1 MHVNPPSGVFGNTT
15 FIVSVSNFVYDLS
28 ATMWVAY
35 GAAALTRCR
44 RPWCPYC
51 TPSHRDDEDATGL
64 RYNFYV
70 KPPTGVEYALFAT
83 PAPQT
88 SVIMSTLPV
97 GVSTVRAVAVDS
109 SDDRSYTEAV
119 SINVTVA
126 ASQVTSDTLQQLL
139 DETVAS

>member
-1 MHVNPPSGVFGNTT
+1 MSPST
-15 FIVSVSNFVYDLS
+15 FARLRAHRY
-28 ATMWVAY
+28 
-35 GAAALTRCR
+35 
-44 RPWCPYC
+44 
-51 TPSHRDDEDATGL
+51 RDDEDATSL

-70 KPPTGVEYALFAT
+70 KPPTGVEYVLFTA

-97 GVSTVRAVAVDS
+97 GVSAVRAVAVDG
-109 SDDRSYTEAV
+109 SDDRSFTEV
-119 SINVTVA
+119 ISINVTVA